1 MNAASPGVIN
11 VFMPN
16 RFYKTDDEYL
26 HKLSEIM
33 AIEYET
39 ITKSNIQVQLDC
51 PDLALARHMNFKEL
65 SEQEFLK
72 RAEIQIECLNEAL
85 TNVDVNMTR
94 MHICWGNYEGPHTHD
109 IPLEKIL
116 PIILKSKIK
125 YFLIESSNPRHAHEW
140 KVFQDIKLP
149 KVYVLVPGVIYST

>member
-125 YFLIESSNPRHAHEW
+125 YFLICLLYTSPSPR
-140 KVFQDIKLP
+140 DP
-149 KVYVLVPGVIYST
+149 

>member
-72 RAEIQIECLNEAL
+72 RAEIPVSYTHL
-85 TNVDVNMTR
+85 T
-94 MHICWGNYEGPHTHD
+94 
-109 IPLEKIL
+109 L
-116 PIILKSKIK
+116 PTK
-125 YFLIESSNPRHAHEW
+125 A
-140 KVFQDIKLP
+140 
-149 KVYVLVPGVIYST
+149 

>member
-116 PIILKSKIK
+116 PIILKAKVK
-125 YFLIESSNPRHAHEW
+125 FLLIEASNPRHAHEW
-140 KVFQDIKLP
+140 RVFEKIKLP
-149 KVYVLVPGVIYST
+149 KNKIRFSLCE